1 MREEQPALNMTGDH
15 ETAAARREGRVEF
28 RDPSNE
34 GSSLAGEP
42 GQSGPGP
49 VWFNF
54 DLISPW
60 PPSS

>member
-1 MREEQPALNMTGDH
+1 MREEQPAVNMTGDH
-15 ETAAARREGRVEF
+15 ETAAARRKGRVEF
-28 RDPSNE
+28 RDPQMKEALKLESR
-34 GSSLAGEP
+34 G
-42 GQSGPGP
+42 GP